1 MLGQHLKVMEL
12 VTITGKVVSY
22 CEIPKE
28 LTSNHWISD
37 YYPDSYVQVH
47 IEQEDEAEVDKVSE
61 WILNKYPEL
70 KDENYFFIHVDY

>member
-1 MLGQHLKVMEL
+1 MEL

-22 CEIPKE
+22 CEIPEE
-28 LTSNHWISD
+28 LTSDHWISE
-37 YYPDSYVQVH
+37 YSTNSYIQVH